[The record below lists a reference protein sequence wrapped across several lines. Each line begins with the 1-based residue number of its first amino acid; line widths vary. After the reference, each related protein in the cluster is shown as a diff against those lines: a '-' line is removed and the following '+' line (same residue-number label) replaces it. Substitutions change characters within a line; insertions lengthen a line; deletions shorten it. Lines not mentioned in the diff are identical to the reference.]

1 MNHPAVPEEDMPLL
15 SLQAFSLARG
25 KVDVLDNVA
34 FELGRGQ
41 TIGLIGE
48 SGAGKSTIAL
58 AIIGLLRPP
67 EVALRGSI
75 RFDGVELT
83 GLAEAQYRRLR
94 GNRIGLVFQD
104 ATAALNPCFTVGAQL
119 AEPLSR
125 HLGLRG
131 TERRQRSIELLE
143 SVGIGEAALRL
154 DAFPHELS
162 GGMQQ
167 RVMIAMA
174 LACDP
179 QLLIADEPTS
189 ALDVTIQAQ
198 IMELI
203 LERVRARSASAIFVL
218 HDLALAAQV
227 CDRVVVLY
235 AGQVVEVAPAGELF
249 AAPRHPYTR
258 ALRACSIEL
267 GQEQA
272 LAPIPGSVPGLE
284 DLPAGCRFAP
294 RCDRASARCAQTPP
308 LVSDG
313 IRSVACWHA

>member
-1 MNHPAVPEEDMPLL
+1 MDRPAVPEEAAPLL

-58 AIIGLLRPP
+58 AIIGLLRSP
-67 EVALRGSI
+67 EVSLRGSI

-83 GLAEAQYRRLR
+83 VLAEAQYRQLR

-131 TERRQRSIELLE
+131 NERRQRSIELLE

-294 RCDRASARCAQTPP
+294 RCDRASAQCAQTPP

>member
-1 MNHPAVPEEDMPLL
+1 MDTMADTTLL
-15 SLQAFSLARG
+15 SLDAFSLARG
-25 KVDVLDNVA
+25 KAEVLDNVG
-34 FELGRGQ
+34 FTLGRGQ

-58 AIIGLLRPP
+58 AIIGLLRAPQ
-67 EVALRGSI
+67 VALRGSI
-75 RFDGVELT
+75 RFDGAELT
-83 GLAEAQYRRLR
+83 TLPEAEYRRLR
-94 GNRIGLVFQD
+94 GNRIGLIFQD
-104 ATAALNPCFTVGAQL
+104 ATAALNPCFTVGAHL

-125 HLGLRG
+125 HLGLQG
-131 TERRQRSIELLE
+131 EQRRQRSIELLE

-235 AGQVVEVAPAGELF
+235 AGQVVEEAPAAELF
-249 AAPRHPYTR
+249 ADPRHPYTR

-267 GQEQA
+267 GERDA
-272 LAPIPGSVPGLE
+272 LVPIPGAVPGLE
-284 DLPAGCRFAP
+284 ELPGGCRFAP
-294 RCDRASARCAQTPP
+294 RCERASARCAQTPP
-308 LVSDG
+308 LVNDG
-313 IRSVACWHA
+313 ARRIACWHA

>member
-1 MNHPAVPEEDMPLL
+1 MDTLADTTLL
-15 SLQAFSLARG
+15 SLDALSLARG
-25 KVDVLDNVA
+25 RADVLDNVT
-34 FELGRGQ
+34 FTLGRGQ
-41 TIGLIGE
+41 TVGLIGE

-58 AIIGLLRPP
+58 AIIGLLRAPQ
-67 EVALRGSI
+67 VALRGSI

-83 GLAEAQYRRLR
+83 TLPEYEYRRLR
-94 GNRIGLVFQD
+94 GNRIGLIFQD
-104 ATAALNPCFTVGAQL
+104 ATAALNPCFTVGAHL

-125 HLGLRG
+125 HLGLQAR
-131 TERRQRSIELLE
+131 ERRQRSIELLE

-203 LERVRARSASAIFVL
+203 LERVRARAASAIFVL

-235 AGQVVEVAPAGELF
+235 AGQVVEEAPAAELF
-249 AAPRHPYTR
+249 ADPRHPYTR

-267 GQEQA
+267 GERDA
-272 LAPIPGSVPGLE
+272 LVPIPGAVPGLE
-284 DLPAGCRFAP
+284 DLPGGCRFAP
-294 RCDRASARCAQTPP
+294 RCERASARCAQTPP
-308 LVSDG
+308 LVTDG
-313 IRSVACWHA
+313 TRRIACWHA

>member
-1 MNHPAVPEEDMPLL
+1 MADTTLL
-15 SLQAFSLARG
+15 SLDAFSLARG
-25 KVDVLDNVA
+25 KAEVLDNVG
-34 FELGRGQ
+34 FTLGRGQ

-58 AIIGLLRPP
+58 AIIGLLRAPQ
-67 EVALRGSI
+67 VALRGSI

-83 GLAEAQYRRLR
+83 TLPEAEYRRLR
-94 GNRIGLVFQD
+94 GNRIGLIFQD
-104 ATAALNPCFTVGAQL
+104 ATAALNPCFTVGAHL

-125 HLGLRG
+125 HLGLQG
-131 TERRQRSIELLE
+131 EQRRQRSIELLE

-235 AGQVVEVAPAGELF
+235 AGQVVEEAPAAELF
-249 AAPRHPYTR
+249 ADPRHPYTR

-267 GQEQA
+267 GERDA
-272 LAPIPGSVPGLE
+272 LVPIPGAVPGLE
-284 DLPAGCRFAP
+284 ELPGGCRFAP
-294 RCDRASARCAQTPP
+294 RCERASARCAQTPP
-308 LVSDG
+308 LVNDG
-313 IRSVACWHA
+313 ARRIACWHA

>member
-1 MNHPAVPEEDMPLL
+1 MADTTLL
-15 SLQAFSLARG
+15 SLDAFSLARG
-25 KVDVLDNVA
+25 KAEVLDNVG
-34 FELGRGQ
+34 FTLGRGQ

-58 AIIGLLRPP
+58 AIIGLLRAPQ
-67 EVALRGSI
+67 VALRGSI
-75 RFDGVELT
+75 RFDGAELT
-83 GLAEAQYRRLR
+83 TLPEAEYRRLR
-94 GNRIGLVFQD
+94 GNRIGLIFQD
-104 ATAALNPCFTVGAQL
+104 ATAALNPCFTVGAHL

-125 HLGLRG
+125 HLGLQG
-131 TERRQRSIELLE
+131 EQRRQRSIELLE

-235 AGQVVEVAPAGELF
+235 AGQVVEEAPAAELF
-249 AAPRHPYTR
+249 ADPRHPYTR

-267 GQEQA
+267 GERDA
-272 LAPIPGSVPGLE
+272 LVPIPGAVPGLE
-284 DLPAGCRFAP
+284 ELPGGCRFAP
-294 RCDRASARCAQTPP
+294 RCERASARCAQTPP
-308 LVSDG
+308 LVNDG
-313 IRSVACWHA
+313 ARRIACWHA

>member
-1 MNHPAVPEEDMPLL
+1 MDHPAVPEGAVPLL

-41 TIGLIGE
+41 TLGLIGE

-58 AIIGLLRPP
+58 AIIGLLRSP
-67 EVALRGSI
+67 EVSLRGSI

-83 GLAEAQYRRLR
+83 VLAEAQYRQLR

-131 TERRQRSIELLE
+131 NERRQRSIELLE

-294 RCDRASARCAQTPP
+294 RCDRASAQCAQTPP

>member
-1 MNHPAVPEEDMPLL
+1 MDRPAVPEEDVPLL

-41 TIGLIGE
+41 TLGLIGE

-58 AIIGLLRPP
+58 AIIGLLRSP
-67 EVALRGSI
+67 EVSLRGSI

-83 GLAEAQYRRLR
+83 VLAEAQYRQLR

-131 TERRQRSIELLE
+131 NERRQRSIELLE

-294 RCDRASARCAQTPP
+294 RCDRASAQCAQTPP

>member
-1 MNHPAVPEEDMPLL
+1 MDHPMAIGKDEPLL
-15 SLQAFSLARG
+15 SLQALSLARG

-67 EVALRGSI
+67 EVSLRGSI
-75 RFDGVELT
+75 QFDGVELT

-203 LERVRARSASAIFVL
+203 LERVQARSASAIFVL

-267 GQEQA
+267 GQQQA

-294 RCDRASARCAQTPP
+294 RCDRASTLCAQTPP
-308 LVSDG
+308 LVADG
-313 IRSVACWHA
+313 TRSVACWHA

>member
-1 MNHPAVPEEDMPLL
+1 MDTMADTTLL
-15 SLQAFSLARG
+15 SLDAFSLARG
-25 KVDVLDNVA
+25 KAEVLDNVG
-34 FELGRGQ
+34 FTLGRGQ

-58 AIIGLLRPP
+58 AIIGLLRAPQ
-67 EVALRGSI
+67 VALRGSI
-75 RFDGVELT
+75 RFDGAELT
-83 GLAEAQYRRLR
+83 TLPEAEYRRLR
-94 GNRIGLVFQD
+94 GNRIGLIFQD
-104 ATAALNPCFTVGAQL
+104 ATAALNPCFTVGAHL

-131 TERRQRSIELLE
+131 EQRRQRSIELLE

-235 AGQVVEVAPAGELF
+235 AGQVVEEAPAAELF
-249 AAPRHPYTR
+249 ADPRHPYTR

-267 GQEQA
+267 GERDA
-272 LAPIPGSVPGLE
+272 LVPIPGAVPGLE
-284 DLPAGCRFAP
+284 ELPGGCRFAP
-294 RCDRASARCAQTPP
+294 RCERASARCAQTPP
-308 LVSDG
+308 LVNDG
-313 IRSVACWHA
+313 ARRIACWHA